1 MVRNIQS
8 GSSLIQTDWISKFS
22 SINILNYYNIF
33 EEKAKDPEIITD
45 VFFNYSFVYF
55 LTSITLLIINFFY
68 IHYVNLLDDKDNFG
82 STTPRDFTLLI
93 HRVKRP
99 HKNISKIQHLNNI
112 ISEISR
118 DYFKLDLHQIVPCFN
133 LKELYKLTKEVFEDK
148 IKIYHAYNFQRQ
160 KNLHKLYKAA

>member
-1 MVRNIQS
+1 M
-8 GSSLIQTDWISKFS
+8 ISDKFS

-93 HRVKRP
+93 HGVKRP
-99 HKNISKIQHLNNI
+99 NIN
-112 ISEISR
+112 R
-118 DYFKLDLHQIVPCFN
+118 YFKNSTF
-133 LKELYKLTKEVFEDK
+133 K
-148 IKIYHAYNFQRQ
+148 
-160 KNLHKLYKAA
+160 